1 MRNIAWAE
9 CHGPWRFSCLAK
21 NGLIEN
27 HHDLMQTHTSF
38 SNTIQ
43 TLYHLES
50 DYVTIHNYAQDTL
63 CA

>member
-1 MRNIAWAE
+1 MAE
-9 CHGPWRFSCLAK
+9 
-21 NGLIEN
+21 NELIEN

-43 TLYHLES
+43 TLYHTES
-50 DYVTIHNYAQDTL
+50 DYVTIHNYAQGTL